1 MNVLFC
7 RKIVMTAADYSG
19 SGLQRK
25 KHYRGR
31 GRALGITEV
40 EHHQR

>member
-7 RKIVMTAADYSG
+7 RKIVMTVADYSG

-25 KHYRGR
+25 KHYRGK
-31 GRALGITEV
+31 AL
-40 EHHQR
+40 QR